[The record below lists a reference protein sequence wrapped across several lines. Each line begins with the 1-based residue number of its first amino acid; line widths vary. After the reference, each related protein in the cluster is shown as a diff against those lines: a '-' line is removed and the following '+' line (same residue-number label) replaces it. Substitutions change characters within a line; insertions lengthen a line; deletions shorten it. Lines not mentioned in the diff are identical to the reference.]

1 MDKVYISFKKNS
13 QVTDRKVT
21 VGDVAS
27 VWCADPKLLSVVKSL
42 IILKI
47 PETNKYRE
55 VVSALKVISIIGDN
69 VKNADINNLGE
80 TEFIVSYQEKSE
92 DSKIF
97 EIIKVFIITVIMFC
111 GGAFAI
117 MAYGNDVDVNGIFET
132 INEWMEGPNK
142 GALILQI
149 AYSVGLTLGIIV
161 FYNHFSKKK
170 QYKDPTPI
178 EIQMRLYE
186 DDISTA
192 VISNSEREEQTDDVG

>member
-47 PETNKYRE
+47 PETKKYRE

-97 EIIKVFIITVIMFC
+97 EII
-111 GGAFAI
+111 
-117 MAYGNDVDVNGIFET
+117 
-132 INEWMEGPNK
+132 
-142 GALILQI
+142 
-149 AYSVGLTLGIIV
+149 
-161 FYNHFSKKK
+161 
-170 QYKDPTPI
+170 
-178 EIQMRLYE
+178 
-186 DDISTA
+186 
-192 VISNSEREEQTDDVG
+192 

>member
-27 VWCADPKLLSVVKSL
+27 VWCADPKLLSVVKSH

-47 PETNKYRE
+47 PETKKYRE

-92 DSKIF
+92 DSKTIF
-97 EIIKVFIITVIMFC
+97 SKLIFKFPGSLCSMPPFICMS
-111 GGAFAI
+111 
-117 MAYGNDVDVNGIFET
+117 
-132 INEWMEGPNK
+132 
-142 GALILQI
+142 LILLFI
-149 AYSVGLTLGIIV
+149 
-161 FYNHFSKKK
+161 FSK
-170 QYKDPTPI
+170 Q
-178 EIQMRLYE
+178 
-186 DDISTA
+186 
-192 VISNSEREEQTDDVG
+192 